1 MKHVNPPYSVTQRTL
16 AREIS
21 YVGVGLHSGRKVS
34 MTVRPADPDTGIM
47 FLRTDVESGRG
58 LIPARWYSVSD
69 TRMST
74 TLENEYGTSIA
85 TVEHLL
91 AGLSGC
97 GIDNAMIEIDGPEV
111 PIMDGSSAPFVN
123 LIEKFGTVDQ
133 ENQRFAIWIQKPI
146 DMQIDDKYAV
156 LLPSRIPRI
165 TVSIDFP
172 HSAIG
177 FQTYSVELINEA
189 FRKDIA
195 RARTFGFSEQ
205 LTHLQKH
212 GLALGGSLRNAV
224 LVDGDRIVNDE
235 GLRYENEF
243 VRHKILDCF
252 GDLSLAGM
260 PVIGHYYAH
269 KPGHLINTLLLNKLF
284 DSHGSWSYVSIDDY
298 NRFMG
303 IAVNNTVKDFEEEG
317 PAKVAEIHSIH
328 AEKNR

>member
-1 MKHVNPPYSVTQRTL
+1 MKQVNPPYRVTQRTL
-16 AREIS
+16 AREIT
-21 YVGVGLHSGRKVS
+21 YVGVGLHSGQKVA
-34 MTVRPADPDTGIM
+34 MTVQPAPPDTGIL
-47 FLRTDVESGRG
+47 FLRTDVEAGRG

-74 TLENEYGTSIA
+74 TLENEYGTSVA

-97 GIDNAMIEIDGPEV
+97 GIDNAIIEIDGPEV
-111 PIMDGSSAPFVN
+111 PIMDGSSEPFVN
-123 LIEKFGTVDQ
+123 LIERIGTIDQ
-133 ENQRFAIWIQKPI
+133 DKQRYAIWIQKPI
-146 DMQIDDKYAV
+146 DMQLEDKYAV

-172 HSAIG
+172 NPAIG
-177 FQTYSVELINEA
+177 FQTFSVELINEA

-195 RARTFGFSEQ
+195 RARTFGFAEQ
-205 LTHLQKH
+205 ITQLQQH

-224 LVDGDRIVNDE
+224 LVDGDRIVNEE

-269 KPGHLINTLLLNKLF
+269 KPGHHINSLLLNKLF

-303 IAVNNTVKDFEEEG
+303 ISVN
-317 PAKVAEIHSIH
+317 HSVTEDEMQLADVRKIR
-328 AEKNR
+328 ADEQG

>member
-1 MKHVNPPYSVTQRTL
+1 MKQVNPSYSVTQRTL
-16 AREIS
+16 AREIT
-21 YVGVGLHSGRKVS
+21 YVGVGLHSGRRVS
-34 MTVRPADPDTGIM
+34 MTVQPAAPDTGIL
-47 FLRTDVESGRG
+47 FLRTDVEAGRG
-58 LIPARWYSVSD
+58 LISARWYSVSD

-74 TLENEYGTSIA
+74 TLENEYGITVA

-97 GIDNAMIEIDGPEV
+97 GIDNALIEIDGPEV

-123 LIEKFGTVDQ
+123 LIEHIGTVEQDR
-133 ENQRFAIWIQKPI
+133 QRNAIWIQKPVDI
-146 DMQIDDKYAV
+146 QLEDKYAV

-172 HSAIG
+172 NPAIG
-177 FQTYSVELINEA
+177 FQTFSVELINEA
-189 FRKDIA
+189 FRRDIA
-195 RARTFGFSEQ
+195 RARTFGFAEQ
-205 LTHLQKH
+205 LQHLKKD
-212 GLALGGSLRNAV
+212 GLALGGSIRNAV
-224 LVDGDRIVNDE
+224 LVDGDRIVNEE

-269 KPGHLINTLLLNKLF
+269 KPGHHLNTMLLNKLF
-284 DSHGSWSYVSIDDY
+284 DAHDSWSYVSIDDY

-303 IAVNNTVKDFEEEG
+303 ISLNK
-317 PAKVAEIHSIH
+317 PAEATEPETAEVLHIH
-328 AEKNR
+328 AEEQG